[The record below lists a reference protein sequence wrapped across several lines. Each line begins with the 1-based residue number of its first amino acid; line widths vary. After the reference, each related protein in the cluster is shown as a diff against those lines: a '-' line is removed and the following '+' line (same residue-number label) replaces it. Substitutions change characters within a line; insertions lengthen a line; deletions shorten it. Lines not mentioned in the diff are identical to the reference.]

1 MQTHKLRWLVG
12 RQFRLEKC
20 NIVIVPERK
29 VPKLSIYTF
38 CLALYHAIKL
48 LVFVSCFIRHF
59 FSDLV
64 SSSFRYGI
72 CVYDSL
78 TFSPSYRIN
87 KIQNIQLPRLL
98 SLHSIYLDVCFSLF
112 LSFMFLYIAVGF
124 SLSSFVSRPLNL
136 FTLFFYFWRWIFDAA
151 LIPSSVSLSID
162 CSRYFQVKSGSRYTS
177 TSFEKVNE
185 RTANSIAI
193 QQRFLANEVS
203 VDFRGVNN
211 NAFWMFLPW
220 WLCTQGFEVY
230 FCSTMTTSHLLPK
243 LLTFCTIF
251 RSIPFR
257 FNSLKFFS
265 CVFSTKAS
273 SSWWYLQFEAHL
285 PIDVIKVHR
294 ILKSSNN
301 CWSEIF

>member
-59 FSDLV
+59 FLLDLV

-72 CVYDSL
+72 CLYDSL

-112 LSFMFLYIAVGF
+112 LCLSFMFLYFAVGF

-136 FTLFFYFWRWIFDAA
+136 FTLFFYFWRWIFNAA

-185 RTANSIAI
+185 RTALQFN
-193 QQRFLANEVS
+193 N
-203 VDFRGVNN
+203 DF
-211 NAFWMFLPW
+211 WQTKCQW
-220 WLCTQGFEVY
+220 IFEVLTIMHFGCFY
-230 FCSTMTTSHLLPK
+230 HGGICTVYTGVWGMLLFNNDNFTFATKTIDILHDISFHSVPFQFVEIF
-243 LLTFCTIF
+243 LLCLFYQGVVVMMI
-251 RSIPFR
+251 
-257 FNSLKFFS
+257 LA
-265 CVFSTKAS
+265 VWS
-273 SSWWYLQFEAHL
+273 SS
-285 PIDVIKVHR
+285 PDR
-294 ILKSSNN
+294 CDKSS
-301 CWSEIF
+301 SHT